1 MVHSNI
7 KATHILVNQKFGPKI
22 ANVGLAQLLKNDA
35 EKLHTFV
42 VGTTY
47 TKHDPSQFSPHYKI
61 HL

>member
-7 KATHILVNQKFGPKI
+7 KATHILVDHKFGPKF
-22 ANVGLAQLLKNDA
+22 ANISLAQLLHNDV

-42 VGTTY
+42 VETTY
-47 TKHDPSQFSPHYKI
+47 TKHDQPQFSPHYKI